1 MQSLKRNCCRP
12 YENSKTLLRKE
23 VESRV
28 ESQESHKKNVVTGQA
43 SIITRTRFPRVR
55 GMTSTP
61 LEISF
66 GWRRDQAHSGTVG
79 SIPRRKPENEFLDP
93 PVFMVSAFGLPFL
106 MRIGR
111 EPDLE
116 LEVDGDGP
124 SERRF
129 CV

>member
-1 MQSLKRNCCRP
+1 MKIARP
-12 YENSKTLLRKE
+12 SSEKKWSR
-23 VESRV
+23 ESRV

-43 SIITRTRFPRVR
+43 SIIIRTHFPRVR

-66 GWRRDQAHSGTVG
+66 VGVGNQAHSGTVG

-93 PVFMVSAFGLPFL
+93 PVFMVSALDLPFL

-129 CV
+129 FCV